1 MNASRVT
8 RQRSLSRSAHR
19 VQLLARLTDRR
30 LKVDMELSALGT
42 DKRNNQDI
50 FKHCRQFERTFQTLL
65 NEANVAFRVRA
76 VVEGHLPEMLY
87 KIPIEKRFNKNYTR
101 EICREADG
109 VQPHLVSPEAGIK
122 RLVVEAMKL
131 TEEHVHR
138 FVDEI
143 HIVLIDTVKEAARNS
158 MNLEVGASVST
169 NVNYEYLR
177 LKGFENAVIIAAT
190 QALEE
195 WRTDAHKVASTL
207 VQMECDYVTPSF
219 FREMERQWQEES
231 SQSGDVGSPE
241 VQSPN
246 RPHDEGAE
254 EDQTG
259 DASSPSDANDADDLS
274 PELHVEDSEGSAAG
288 SPRSPENQDKRD
300 RNRPKGSN
308 QKPQWKAGWL
318 DKRAGDSANLSTPVE
333 SWKWQK
339 RWFVLS
345 VESGILFY
353 YSSPDDVNK
362 KQAKVA
368 MNLKECS
375 VEDLPAPEGQPL
387 SLLIRLQNRNPNQ
400 KVTKQSLILRAS
412 DPAEKSAWLAIMGSA
427 GVPKK
432 TATRA
437 PGQGGQV
444 SLSQPMQQRGLM
456 ASQPSYGH
464 QEEKGLFGRTIA
476 SVNNQF
482 SRLTGLGASKLG
494 DVTAPGTIQD
504 MDQYYEKLG
513 TFCGLYARKIYDRMA
528 KTVPKAIILCQVIRS
543 RDRLLDQLFQYLS
556 NRTDKEIEFMLQE
569 DPSVARRRTAA
580 AQASKDIAECLE
592 EVRKVVDRRNSL
604 DVRRDEEKVSVRT
617 LLLAG
622 AYPLVPADAVPQST
636 DPGRVYGEFTPNAL
650 IGGDAKKTLAPS
662 INKQAAAATNGHRKS
677 EDTGR
682 TEVTG
687 GVKARRAAPPPPPKG

>member
-1 MNASRVT
+1 M
-8 RQRSLSRSAHR
+8 
-19 VQLLARLTDRR
+19 
-30 LKVDMELSALGT
+30 DMELSALGT
-42 DKRNNQDI
+42 DKRNHQDI
-50 FKHCRQFERTFQTLL
+50 FKHCRQFERTFQTML
-65 NEANVAFRVRA
+65 NEANVAFRIRA

-195 WRTDAHKVASTL
+195 WRADAHKVASAL

-231 SQSGDVGSPE
+231 AQNGGVGSPQL
-241 VQSPN
+241 QSPG
-246 RPHDEGAE
+246 RSHV
-254 EDQTG
+254 EDIDTSHG
-259 DASSPSDANDADDLS
+259 GEASSPSDANEAEDMS
-274 PELHVEDSEGSAAG
+274 PNSPVEDSEGSNAG
-288 SPRSPENQDKRD
+288 SPRSSDEQDKK
-300 RNRPKGSN
+300 NSN
-308 QKPQWKAGWL
+308 QPKRNQQPEKPQWKAGWL
-318 DKRAGDSANLSTPVE
+318 DKRAGDNANLSTPVE

-368 MNLKECS
+368 MNLPECT
-375 VEDLPAPEGQPL
+375 VENLPAPEGQPL

-412 DPAEKSAWLAIMGSA
+412 DPADKNAWLAIMGTAA
-427 GVPKK
+427 GPQK
-432 TATRA
+432 TSDR
-437 PGQGGQV
+437 PSNKSGQV
-444 SLSQPMQQRGLM
+444 SLSQPTQQRGLM
-456 ASQPSYGH
+456 AGHASYGH
-464 QEEKGLFGRTIA
+464 QEEKGLFGRTLA
-476 SVNNQF
+476 SVNSQF

-494 DVTAPGTIQD
+494 DMTAPGTIQD

-528 KTVPKAIILCQVIRS
+528 KTVPKAIILCQVVRGCIVLRS
-543 RDRLLDQLFQYLS
+543 
-556 NRTDKEIEFMLQE
+556 T
-569 DPSVARRRTAA
+569 
-580 AQASKDIAECLE
+580 
-592 EVRKVVDRRNSL
+592 
-604 DVRRDEEKVSVRT
+604 
-617 LLLAG
+617 
-622 AYPLVPADAVPQST
+622 
-636 DPGRVYGEFTPNAL
+636 
-650 IGGDAKKTLAPS
+650 
-662 INKQAAAATNGHRKS
+662 
-677 EDTGR
+677 
-682 TEVTG
+682 
-687 GVKARRAAPPPPPKG
+687 

>member
-1 MNASRVT
+1 
-8 RQRSLSRSAHR
+8 
-19 VQLLARLTDRR
+19 LLARLTDRR

-42 DKRNNQDI
+42 DKRNHQDI
-50 FKHCRQFERTFQTLL
+50 FKHCRQFERTFQTML
-65 NEANVAFRVRA
+65 NEANVAFRIRA

-109 VQPHLVSPEAGIK
+109 IQPHLVSPEAGIK
-122 RLVVEAMKL
+122 RLVQEAMKL

-143 HIVLIDTVKEAARNS
+143 HIVLIDTVKEAAKNS

-169 NVNYEYLR
+169 NMNYEYLR

-195 WRTDAHKVASTL
+195 WRSDAHKVASTL

-231 SQSGDVGSPE
+231 VQSAGVGSPQ
-241 VQSPN
+241 VQSPA
-246 RPHDEGAE
+246 REREASQAAE
-254 EDQTG
+254 V
-259 DASSPSDANDADDLS
+259 SSPSDEEASPTSPVDDS
-274 PELHVEDSEGSAAG
+274 EDSHGAT
-288 SPRSPENQDKRD
+288 PRSPGDPAAEKQQQQNQQQQ
-300 RNRPKGSN
+300 P

-318 DKRAGDSANLSTPVE
+318 DKRAGDNASLSTPVE

-368 MNLKECS
+368 MNVRECI

-400 KVTKQSLILRAS
+400 KVTKQSLIMRAS
-412 DPAEKSAWLAIMGSA
+412 DPADKNAWLAVMRSA
-427 GVPKK
+427 ALAKK
-432 TATRA
+432 S
-437 PGQGGQV
+437 QGGQV
-444 SLSQPMQQRGLM
+444 QGGNAGQISLSQPPPQRGLM
-456 ASQPSYGH
+456 AGQPAYN
-464 QEEKGLFGRTIA
+464 QEDSSKGLFGRTIA
-476 SVNNQF
+476 SVNSQF

-494 DVTAPGTIQD
+494 DMTAPGTIQD
-504 MDQYYEKLG
+504 MEQYYEKLG
-513 TFCGLYARKIYDRMA
+513 TFCGLYARKTYDRMA

-556 NRTDKEIEFMLQE
+556 TRTDKEIEFMLQE
-569 DPSVARRRTAA
+569 DPSVGRRRAA
-580 AQASKDIAECLE
+580 ASQASKDIAECLE
-592 EVRKVVDRRNSL
+592 EVRKVVDVRNSL
-604 DVRRDEEKVSVRT
+604 DQRKDEEKISVRT

-622 AYPLVPADAVPQST
+622 AYPLVPSDAVPHST
-636 DPGRVYGEFTPNAL
+636 DPGRLYGEFTPNAL
-650 IGGDAKKTLAPS
+650 IGGDAKKALAPA
-662 INKQAAAATNGHRKS
+662 KDKPVANGQRKS
-677 EDTGR
+677 EDKGHSQAANN
-682 TEVTG
+682 VAG
-687 GVKARRAAPPPPPKG
+687 GVMARRAAPPPPK

>member
-1 MNASRVT
+1 
-8 RQRSLSRSAHR
+8 
-19 VQLLARLTDRR
+19 
-30 LKVDMELSALGT
+30 MELSALGT
-42 DKRNNQDI
+42 DKRNHQDI

-195 WRTDAHKVASTL
+195 WRTDAHSVASKL

-231 SQSGDVGSPE
+231 SQNGDVGSPQ
-241 VQSPN
+241 VQSPG
-246 RPHDEGAE
+246 RSHIEG
-254 EDQTG
+254 TG
-259 DASSPSDANDADDLS
+259 PGETGETSSPSDANEADDSS
-274 PELHVEDSEGSAAG
+274 PVEESEESAAG
-288 SPRSPENQDKRD
+288 SPRSPENQEKDA
-300 RNRPKGSN
+300 RNQSKGPN
-308 QKPQWKAGWL
+308 QKPEKPQWKAGWL

-368 MNLKECS
+368 MNIKECA

-412 DPAEKSAWLAIMGSA
+412 DLQRRALGWPSWAPPGRQRSLPRGLRAKAARSALRSQCNSAVSWL
-427 GVPKK
+427 
-432 TATRA
+432 
-437 PGQGGQV
+437 V
-444 SLSQPMQQRGLM
+444 SL
-456 ASQPSYGH
+456 
-464 QEEKGLFGRTIA
+464 RT
-476 SVNNQF
+476 
-482 SRLTGLGASKLG
+482 
-494 DVTAPGTIQD
+494 GTR
-504 MDQYYEKLG
+504 
-513 TFCGLYARKIYDRMA
+513 RKRD
-528 KTVPKAIILCQVIRS
+528 CSDGRS
-543 RDRLLDQLFQYLS
+543 RRSTLS
-556 NRTDKEIEFMLQE
+556 SPASRGWAQQAGRYDG
-569 DPSVARRRTAA
+569 ARY
-580 AQASKDIAECLE
+580 
-592 EVRKVVDRRNSL
+592 N
-604 DVRRDEEKVSVRT
+604 
-617 LLLAG
+617 
-622 AYPLVPADAVPQST
+622 
-636 DPGRVYGEFTPNAL
+636 PGYGPVL
-650 IGGDAKKTLAPS
+650 
-662 INKQAAAATNGHRKS
+662 
-677 EDTGR
+677 
-682 TEVTG
+682 
-687 GVKARRAAPPPPPKG
+687 